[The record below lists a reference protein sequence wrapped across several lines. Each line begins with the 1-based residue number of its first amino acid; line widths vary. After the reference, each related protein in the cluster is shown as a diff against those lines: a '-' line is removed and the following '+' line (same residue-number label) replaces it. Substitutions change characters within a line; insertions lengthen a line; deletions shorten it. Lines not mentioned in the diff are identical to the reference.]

1 MKKTKKMANRK
12 KKNIA
17 KSNSK
22 DFDADKYYMRINKKN
37 RDSHIKK
44 QRKRKSRFS

>member
-1 MKKTKKMANRK
+1 MKKRKKMANRE

-22 DFDADKYYMRINKKN
+22 DFDADKYYMRMNKKN

-44 QRKRKSRFS
+44 QRKRKSSFS